1 MEIEVAR
8 EYYALTE
15 VQKSIRIKKK
25 RLLSEIHTFDRQ
37 YNREDKRAK
46 RIDLQMAMN
55 SCEKDER
62 QGYMAMAEL
71 KNKYEWHG
79 VPSIAQYRNTLKKKV
94 DKIYA
99 ELVIHKQWCRR
110 QFPYSIKND
119 KYAIKKEAKA
129 EKLRAE
135 LYNLPHARPLFVV
148 PAITLPLLFNPTR
161 EKLVL
166 ETGSLNADIWHFLLS
181 SHFLVDRPTLRAMRL
196 SCVSMAI
203 LVHGMLPEI
212 TGYFFCV

>member
-15 VQKSIRIKKK
+15 AQKSIRMKKK
-25 RLLSEIHTFDRQ
+25 RLLSEIHTFDRE

-46 RIDLQMAMN
+46 RIDLQMAIN
-55 SCEKDER
+55 SFEKEER
-62 QGYMAMAEL
+62 EGYMAMAEL
-71 KNKYEWHG
+71 KDKYEWHG
-79 VPSIAQYRNTLKKKV
+79 VPSIAQYRNALKKKV
-94 DKIYA
+94 DRIYA
-99 ELVIHKQWCRR
+99 KMVLHKQWR
-110 QFPYSIKND
+110 QRQLPYNGKSD
-119 KYAIKKEAKA
+119 QYTIKKEAKV

-166 ETGSLNADIWHFLLS
+166 ETGSLNADIWQFLLS

-212 TGYFFCV
+212 IGYFFCV